1 MKRTMVRYQAKP
13 ETAQENQRLIEK
25 VFEELHAKA
34 PAGIR
39 YMVLK
44 SADGAFIHFAIAE
57 DSEASPLR
65 QIEAF
70 RAFTAG
76 ATERSLAAP
85 QASDATIVGNYR
97 MLDE

>member
-1 MKRTMVRYQAKP
+1 MKRTVVRYQAKP
-13 ETAQENQRLIEK
+13 EMAQENQRLIEK

-44 SADGAFIHFAIAE
+44 SADGEFIHFAIAE
-57 DSEASPLR
+57 DGEASPLR

-76 ATERSLAAP
+76 AAERSIASP
-85 QASDATIVGNYR
+85 RASDATIVGNYR